1 MKKLLG
7 ANLIRFIYSDGTFD
21 ITNKFDISTTFKYQ
35 TEDDLIDNI
44 NYGNNIDFKEGKKQ
58 VIRIEIE
65 RDSSFV
71 GCSSETTVYNF
82 DNSNGV
88 YLY

>member
-7 ANLIRFIYSDGTFD
+7 ANLIRFVYSDGTFD
-21 ITNKFDISTTFKYQ
+21 IANKFDISTTFKYQ

-58 VIRIEIE
+58 VVRVEIE
-65 RDSSFV
+65 RDINFI
-71 GCSSETTVYNF
+71 GCTGETTVYNF
-82 DNSNGV
+82 DNNNGV

>member
-1 MKKLLG
+1 MKNLLG
-7 ANLIRFIYSDGTFD
+7 ANLIRIIYSDDTFD
-21 ITNKFDISTTFKYQ
+21 IANKFEINSIFKYQ

-44 NYGNNIDFKEGKKQ
+44 NYSNNIDFKEGKKQ